1 MGFKVFLRT
10 IAKTMKKLI
19 YLALCI
25 FSLPFS
31 VYTAQSTTLK
41 NRFEKGSPG
50 DFIVTAQEGIYTILI
65 LRHREKNQLIL
76 EEISI
81 PQAQLEIKKIH
92 WQNWLDEKAPGHT
105 SWSLFEIDLSQGKLI
120 ESYSINKQSW
130 LYIDSSEFLLSKLL
144 ELPLY
149 KVSKEARK
157 KIGPPP
163 GSGEQDFRSIWN
175 PPLVCSGKALKK
187 PSFAVYQGQWP
198 HDQSIIEDCLID
210 FYFSSLDPLFPFPY
224 WLEIQSTHY
233 TLTIR
238 AIDSGK
244 GLISPIK
251 GTIPHRLPNITVAT
265 KRSPEMWTI
274 SIQAPVYCH
283 NLKLYAIESD
293 SLSEAILIPFQL
305 RLGSGEEVFIDIC
318 PAALHKILKKGSYY
332 RWVLIPASDSLVQI
346 HSWESFLWE

>member
-1 MGFKVFLRT
+1 MGFKAFLRT

-19 YLALCI
+19 LILCV
-25 FSLPFS
+25 FFLPFS
-31 VYTAQSTTLK
+31 AYSAQNTTLK
-41 NRFEKGSPG
+41 DRFEKGAPG
-50 DFIVTAQEGIYTILI
+50 DFIVTAQEGVYTILI
-65 LRHREKNQLIL
+65 LRHREKSQLIL

-81 PQAQLEIKKIH
+81 PQAQLEIKKVH

-120 ESYSINKQSW
+120 ESYSVNKQSW

-149 KVSKEARK
+149 KVNREARK

-163 GSGEQDFRSIWN
+163 PSGEQDFRSIWN

-187 PSFAVYQGQWP
+187 PSFEVYQGQWP

-210 FYFSSLDPLFPFPY
+210 FYFSSLDPLFPFPH
-224 WLEIQSTHY
+224 WLEVQSAHY

-244 GLISPIK
+244 GLLSPIK
-251 GTIPHRLPNITVAT
+251 GTMPHRLPSITRAT

-274 SIQAPVYCH
+274 SIQAPVYCQ

-293 SLSEAILIPFQL
+293 SSNEAVLVPFQL
-305 RLGSGEEVFIDIC
+305 RLGSGEEVFMDIS
-318 PAALHKILKKGSYY
+318 PDALSKILKKGSYY
-332 RWVLIPASDSLVQI
+332 RWVLVPISENLVQI
-346 HSWESFLWE
+346 RSGENFLWE